1 MRATVV
7 LSLAVLSACAS
18 SKPGSAI
25 ASGGAEVP
33 IGTSTFRIRPTDGPT
48 VHDVPFDLQEVWRAL
63 PVVFDSLG
71 ITITEV
77 DATHH
82 VMGSPGFKA
91 HKRLRNVALSKLI
104 DCGST
109 QGFPSADEYDVNLSV
124 LTQVEAAKAG
134 STSVATKVDAA
145 ARPMAFP
152 GAYTKC
158 STKGLL
164 ETSIVEAVKRHLER

>member
-1 MRATVV
+1 MRGTVI
-7 LSLAVLSACAS
+7 LSLVALSACAS

-25 ASGGAEVP
+25 AGGAAEVP
-33 IGTSTFRIRPTDGPT
+33 IGTSTFRIRPTDGLM
-48 VHDVPFDLQEVWRAL
+48 VHVVPFDLNTVWRAL

-71 ITITEV
+71 ITISEV

-82 VMGSPGFKA
+82 VIGSPGFKA

-124 LTQVEAAKAG
+124 LTQVEVGKAG

-164 ETSIVEAVKRHLER
+164 ETSIVEAVTRYLQR